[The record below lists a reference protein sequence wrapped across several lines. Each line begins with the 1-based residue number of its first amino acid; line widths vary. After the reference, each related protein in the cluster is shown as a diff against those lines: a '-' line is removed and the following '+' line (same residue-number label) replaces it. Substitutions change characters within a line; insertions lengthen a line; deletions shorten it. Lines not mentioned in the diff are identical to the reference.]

1 MNDES
6 AGTAM
11 RANAISWACD
21 SGEHAL
27 VAATH
32 FVCLW
37 PKADTPTAEIRVR
50 FRGQSGHDSPKRA
63 RQLLTQSG
71 HGPFRIFAAQIDR

>member
-37 PKADTPTAEIRVR
+37 PKADILIAWANVC
-50 FRGQSGHDSPKRA
+50 FRG
-63 RQLLTQSG
+63 
-71 HGPFRIFAAQIDR
+71 